1 MNLQE
6 FKAWFEGF
14 SENMNGVPTKKQ
26 WEKIQAKIATIEDK
40 PPMSYPV
47 FIDRYRH
54 WFDSWPYRPI
64 YATSGYAQTS
74 NNLTVSQPSSPNN
87 TYLATIGA
95 GSGDIKQFN
104 SYDAFKE
111 MGKAEAMQ

>member
-14 SENMNGVPTKKQ
+14 SENLTDTPTKVQ
-26 WEKIQAKIATIEDK
+26 WDKIKAKITTIEDK

-54 WFDSWPYRPI
+54 WLDSWPYRPM
-64 YATSGYAQTS
+64 YATSGYAHTS
-74 NNLTVSQPSSPNN
+74 NLTTSQRSDPNN
-87 TYLATIGA
+87 TYLNTIGA
-95 GSGDIKQFN
+95 GSGDINQFN